1 VCEACGCGATSLGVN
16 DTETVEIL
24 GRLLDANDR
33 TAAHNRAHFNS
44 HHVVAFNLMS
54 APGAGK
60 TALLETTIDAL
71 RSEYRIAVIEGDLA
85 TENDARRIRAR
96 GIPAVQITTGSACH
110 LDASMVHAALHD
122 LALAELDI
130 VFIENVG
137 NLVCPASFDLGQHRN
152 VVLLSVTEGDDKP
165 AKYPVMFRTA
175 DIVLL
180 TKMDLAPVMD
190 DFDTQRAEDAV
201 RNLANAAPVVA
212 LSARQAMTLVTWTAW
227 LRGEVTTIRAGHDRR
242 SGTREANHGHHRPA
256 MA

>member
-1 VCEACGCGATSLGVN
+1 
-16 DTETVEIL
+16 
-24 GRLLDANDR
+24 
-33 TAAHNRAHFNS
+33 
-44 HHVVAFNLMS
+44 
-54 APGAGK
+54 
-60 TALLETTIDAL
+60 
-71 RSEYRIAVIEGDLA
+71 
-85 TENDARRIRAR
+85 
-96 GIPAVQITTGSACH
+96 
-110 LDASMVHAALHD
+110 
-122 LALAELDI
+122 
-130 VFIENVG
+130 
-137 NLVCPASFDLGQHRN
+137 
-152 VVLLSVTEGDDKP
+152 
-165 AKYPVMFRTA
+165 MFRTA